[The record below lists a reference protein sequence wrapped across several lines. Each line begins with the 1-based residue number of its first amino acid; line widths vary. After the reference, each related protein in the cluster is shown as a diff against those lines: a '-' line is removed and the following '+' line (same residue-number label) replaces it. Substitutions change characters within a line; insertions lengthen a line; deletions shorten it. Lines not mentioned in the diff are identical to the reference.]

1 MHLNKILD
9 QIKHHPSPTEA
20 IDKLGK
26 ALEKHEG
33 SLLEKGFQILKSE
46 LCANVY
52 EAINGPHFDEEH
64 ARYAVEGMEN
74 EDGTKGPHWT
84 VEETTS
90 VANQMGINLR
100 SEKHNKWDWY
110 VAMNMIY
117 SDFYKAVVAMTGSN
131 NTKHFAE
138 LTKAWICDKDISE
151 GKMWHYYVY
160 IMCDDEENDY
170 KAYEHE
176 YHKGNYSLNRYREPE
191 YLDYDKYYHKHDRP
205 YELRSRGYE
214 YDDYSDME
222 MRRMKKDMTF
232 SQLTPGTNIHVLEI
246 TGTFKKST
254 TYSLGKVVSVS
265 KPYDEPLPPGQF
277 PMPMQNRRKLVD
289 LVISCDGEQKKLS
302 VSEDK
307 TMMTDSTI
315 GLTIATDKVQIVDMV
330 KQSYNDCKVKK
341 ESVLKYDE
349 EMRRCEDILKLLN
362 TTPDITTNVTKD
374 FKELDELKAEVKEL
388 KQLLQNVTTVRP
400 EVKIETPSSEEK
412 QIEI

>member
-138 LTKAWICDKDISE
+138 LTKAWICDCCCTTQRSIDAVNLNLTQMNADNRLSICQQTNTLQNAITSGFCNLSSE
-151 GKMWHYYVY
+151 NATRFNILGAK
-160 IMCDDEENDY
+160 IDAQTQIIND
-170 KAYEHE
+170 KFCQ
-176 YHKGNYSLNRYREPE
+176 L
-191 YLDYDKYYHKHDRP
+191 
-205 YELRSRGYE
+205 
-214 YDDYSDME
+214 E
-222 MRRMKKDMTF
+222 MR
-232 SQLTPGTNIHVLEI
+232 E
-246 TGTFKKST
+246 
-254 TYSLGKVVSVS
+254 
-265 KPYDEPLPPGQF
+265 
-277 PMPMQNRRKLVD
+277 MQNKIDVLRDEKNALQTSAITQQQTQNIVNQIKPCPVPAYLTCNPYGCNGGFTGYGNPYGYGYGYGD
-289 LVISCDGEQKKLS
+289 SCC
-302 VSEDK
+302 
-307 TMMTDSTI
+307 
-315 GLTIATDKVQIVDMV
+315 A
-330 KQSYNDCKVKK
+330 
-341 ESVLKYDE
+341 
-349 EMRRCEDILKLLN
+349 
-362 TTPDITTNVTKD
+362 
-374 FKELDELKAEVKEL
+374 
-388 KQLLQNVTTVRP
+388 
-400 EVKIETPSSEEK
+400 
-412 QIEI
+412 